1 MLGTVSDPGRD
12 WGRVRRGLGLL
23 AGNKAGTHLYL
34 GTDDG
39 VLVIE
44 IGPLKTVARIEVDSV
59 WGLAVCQDRDRLYTV
74 RGKGGVAEID
84 TATHEVVRTLASGGE
99 YDGIA
104 VDREGARLYLSSRE
118 GAPTVTVI
126 SLHDGST
133 IATLKLAEPAH
144 GPAGVRLVLSP
155 DGARLYAYN
164 PVLDGSLA
172 MVDTTALSVAAR
184 AQGLPYAVWPDEDG
198 QRVYGI
204 FEEEAQGRIMSAA
217 GLATDGNFPT
227 TTPSNTVDNHAI
239 HALSKGPDGQ
249 LLIATEYALGLVT
262 PKGKTEWDHRPVQF
276 TAACSGV
283 VAGARTAYR
292 NPTPARPSLTVAAL
306 HRAAPTYLPP
316 EGWDQMRPNWY
327 QMPEA
332 GERIPETTEVIKGS
346 YLLGQCHIWHPAA
359 ILGDAKRFYLVPFWG
374 VYVNGDDIIWDTP
387 ANTTVPPKA
396 RLVARHSGKCVEIG
410 GETDDSGD
418 GATAQQ
424 GEWLDAD
431 HQKWALEPLSDGY
444 YRIVAQHSGQALE
457 ATDSGT
463 DNGTR
468 IRPGEWNEGH
478 HQQWRPERSTTATT
492 GWSSGTAARSWN
504 SPTPTTAPATAS
516 PHASRNGTTP
526 TIRNSA
532 SNPSPNLIFNL
543 GVRTARRT

>member
-1 MLGTVSDPGRD
+1 MGAGGLPGP
-12 WGRVRRGLGLL
+12 
-23 AGNKAGTHLYL
+23 
-34 GTDDG
+34 
-39 VLVIE
+39 
-44 IGPLKTVARIEVDSV
+44 GP
-59 WGLAVCQDRDRLYTV
+59 AVHHA
-74 RGKGGVAEID
+74 GKGGVAEID
-84 TATHEVVRTLASGGE
+84 TATHEVVRTLPSGGE

-104 VDREGARLYLSSRE
+104 VDRERARLYLSSRE

-133 IATLKLAEPAH
+133 IATLKLAEEPAH

-217 GLATDGNFPT
+217 GLTTDGNFPT
-227 TTPSNTVDNHAI
+227 MTPSNTVDNHAI

-249 LLIATEYALGLVT
+249 LLIAIEYALVLVT

-292 NPTPARPSLTVAAL
+292 NPTPARPSRTAAAF
-306 HRAAPTYLPP
+306 HRAAHTYLPL

-332 GERIPETTEVIKGS
+332 GERIPETTEVIKGC

-359 ILGDAKRFYLVPFWG
+359 ILGDAKRFYLVP
-374 VYVNGDDIIWDTP
+374 
-387 ANTTVPPKA
+387 
-396 RLVARHSGKCVEIG
+396 SGAC
-410 GETDDSGD
+410 TS
-418 GATAQQ
+418 
-424 GEWLDAD
+424 
-431 HQKWALEPLSDGY
+431 
-444 YRIVAQHSGQALE
+444 
-457 ATDSGT
+457 
-463 DNGTR
+463 
-468 IRPGEWNEGH
+468 
-478 HQQWRPERSTTATT
+478 TATT
-492 GWSSGTAARSWN
+492 SSGTPRR
-504 SPTPTTAPATAS
+504 TP
-516 PHASRNGTTP
+516 
-526 TIRNSA
+526 
-532 SNPSPNLIFNL
+532 PSPRRPAWWP
-543 GVRTARRT
+543 GPAQVRGNRRRDRRLR